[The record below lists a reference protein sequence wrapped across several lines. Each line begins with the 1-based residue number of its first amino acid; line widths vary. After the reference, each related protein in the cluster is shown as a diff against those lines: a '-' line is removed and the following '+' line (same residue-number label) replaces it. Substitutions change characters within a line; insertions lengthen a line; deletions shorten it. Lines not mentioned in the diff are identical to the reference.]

1 MERLNINFRILFIDK
16 NIFNRE
22 KQSNKNINANN
33 SEMFTLSTLNT
44 NFEFK
49 NQNNRN
55 LQNYNILLFGNEDK
69 ALDYLK
75 QLKFID
81 VIIIVAEDLFNN
93 FVKNS
98 KII

>member
-22 KQSNKNINANN
+22 IQSNKNINANN
-33 SEMFTLSTLNT
+33 SEMFILSTLNT
-44 NFEFK
+44 NIELK

>member
-22 KQSNKNINANN
+22 IQSNKNINANN
-33 SEMFTLSTLNT
+33 SEMFILSTLNT